1 MFPFNYDG
9 IFIPSFVRH
18 LWRLEVGKVFIL
30 FRYNFPVWKCGKS
43 YRNHIVRLPVRSCKF
58 VRKQFPCDRITQIVL
73 SFIFQVNTLQQEDEV
88 YTFLDHS
95 FLSVFLFVTIFVRNN
110 FYPTLS
116 KGDNSIWILD
126 VEYISITSVCAVIRL
141 VYTFMCCVLNF
152 SVFFVFLRMCWLFRL
167 YPFMNFLCVPVTSN
181 L

>member
-1 MFPFNYDG
+1 M
-9 IFIPSFVRH
+9 
-18 LWRLEVGKVFIL
+18 GKVFIL

-88 YTFLDHS
+88 YTFLDHT
-95 FLSVFLFVTIFVRNN
+95 FLSVFLFVTIFVCNN

-116 KGDNSIWILD
+116 REIIQFESLK
-126 VEYISITSVCAVIRL
+126 SVCAVIRL

-152 SVFFVFLRMCWLFRL
+152 CVFFVFVWMCWLFRL